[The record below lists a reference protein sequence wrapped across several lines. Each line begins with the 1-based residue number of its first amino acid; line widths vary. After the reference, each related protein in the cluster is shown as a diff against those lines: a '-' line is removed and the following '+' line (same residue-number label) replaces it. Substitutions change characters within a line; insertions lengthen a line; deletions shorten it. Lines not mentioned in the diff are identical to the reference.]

1 MSASRH
7 KLPLAHITL
16 QIARHPPQR
25 SLIVGAGSTVNSV
38 LQTRSVVLSRVA
50 RLGPGQQR
58 IKGGTQFLSPFR
70 QAILDLRRH
79 LMVDDPP
86 DNAVALQLPEL
97 LDQHLLR
104 DRRYRPLKIG
114 KAKHLPAKEMEQ
126 NYQLPAALQKLE
138 RLLHAGGRS
147 GWRVFVLLT

>member
-1 MSASRH
+1 
-7 KLPLAHITL
+7 
-16 QIARHPPQR
+16 
-25 SLIVGAGSTVNSV
+25 
-38 LQTRSVVLSRVA
+38 
-50 RLGPGQQR
+50 
-58 IKGGTQFLSPFR
+58 
-70 QAILDLRRH
+70 
-79 LMVDDPP
+79 MVDQPT

-138 RLLHAGGRS
+138 CLLNAACSGG
-147 GWRVFVLLT
+147 WCVFAPLTRR